1 MIFTG
6 YFENYYGIKE
16 FIKFEDLVGKT
27 FTDISGAHQGSQ
39 EIIFTCDD
47 GTKYKMF
54 HMQDCCESVRVE
66 DVCGYL
72 PHLLDHPI
80 LKAEETSKSGS
91 NEWGSETWTFY
102 HIATVKG
109 YVTIRWYGTSNG
121 YYSERVSLGIMP

>member
-6 YFENYYGIKE
+6 YFENEYGIKK
-16 FIKFEDLVGKT
+16 FVKFEDLLGKT
-27 FTDISGAHQGSQ
+27 FTDISGAYQGSK

-80 LKAEETSKSGS
+80 LKAEETSNSGE
-91 NEWGSETWTFY
+91 NEWGHETWTFY
-102 HIATVKG
+102 HIATIKG

-121 YYSERVSLGIMP
+121 YYSERVHLGIML

>member
-1 MIFTG
+1 MG
-6 YFENYYGIKE
+6 YFERYYGIKE
-16 FIKFEDLVGKT
+16 FVKFEDLLGKT
-27 FTDISGAHQGSQ
+27 LVDISGAYQDSQ

-80 LKAEETSKSGS
+80 LKAEETSEQKEDSFGD
-91 NEWGSETWTFY
+91 SETWTFY

-121 YYSERVSLGIMP
+121 YYSERVDLGIML

>member
-1 MIFTG
+1 MG
-6 YFENYYGIKE
+6 WFESHYGIKE
-16 FIKFEDLVGKT
+16 FCKFEDLLGKT
-27 FTDISGAHQGSQ
+27 LVDISGAYQGSQ

-80 LKAEETSKSGS
+80 LKAEETSNGNDS
-91 NEWGSETWTFY
+91 EWGHETWTFY

-109 YVTIRWYGTSNG
+109 YVTIRWYGESNG
-121 YYSERVSLGIMP
+121 YYSERVDLGIMP